1 MRRYVTFGVESFSEV
16 FPEESEPLTPGV
28 FGPDSIQSV
37 AGLLCCANMFFLIE
51 SDTESIIV
59 YSEVTFS

>member
-1 MRRYVTFGVESFSEV
+1 MTSDVELFSEV
-16 FPEESEPLTPGV
+16 FPEEPEPLTPGV

-37 AGLLCCANMFFLIE
+37 AGLLCCANMFCLIE
-51 SDTESIIV
+51 SDIESIIV